1 LSIRPFAGAK
11 LHFQRIKFEMRG

>member
-11 LHFQRIKFEMRG
+11 LRFQRIKFEMRG